1 MPREKVHITE
11 KAIQIKVPPTGGSG
25 QLVTLTIKRES
36 IMKILAHFGKSMPLL
51 FLFCTA
57 GECARVRQVLKMT
70 NPKTGLWF
78 DMGSA
83 DETMKRLTILPD
95 RLTEEN
101 KTAIVKLYGS
111 MIEELDSKHAN
122 EILVRSSPKDSKVIL
137 VTRFY
142 SLYFLIYTCKI
153 GWSVAICQG

>member
-11 KAIQIKVPPTGGSG
+11 KAIQLRVPKTDGTG

-57 GECARVRQVLKMT
+57 GECARIRQVLKMT
-70 NPKTGLWF
+70 NVKTGLWF
-78 DMGSA
+78 DMGSS

-95 RLTEEN
+95 KLTEDN
-101 KTAIVKLYGS
+101 KKTICELYKS
-111 MIEELDSKHAN
+111 IIEELDSKHAN
-122 EILVRSSPKDSKVIL
+122 EILVRSSPKDSKVGIL
-137 VTRFY
+137 IQFNISR
-142 SLYFLIYTCKI
+142 L
-153 GWSVAICQG
+153 